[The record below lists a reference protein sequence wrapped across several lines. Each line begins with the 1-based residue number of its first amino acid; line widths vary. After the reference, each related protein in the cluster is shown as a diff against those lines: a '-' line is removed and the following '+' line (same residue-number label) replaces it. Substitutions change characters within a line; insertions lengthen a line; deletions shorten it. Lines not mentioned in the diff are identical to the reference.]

1 MSEQNAMNPQPDIAF
16 PGDPLFLV
24 TGGAGFI
31 GSHIVHTLARMGR
44 RVRVLDDFSTGHAH
58 NLAEVAGCVEV
69 LSGSLTDAERT
80 REAVQGAD
88 YVIHQAAIPSVP
100 RSVKDPLSSHDANI
114 TGTLNLLLAARDAGA
129 KRLVYASSSSVYGD
143 TPTLPKVE
151 TMCAKPKSPYA
162 LQKFTAEEYCRLFTE
177 QYGLETVS
185 LRYFNVFGPRQDP
198 TSQYTGVIAKF
209 ATALLNG
216 ERPTIFGDG
225 ETSRDFTFVANNV
238 RANLLACLAPAEA
251 AGQTMN
257 LACGDR
263 ITLLQL
269 LEEMQA
275 LLGTDLEPVFGPE
288 RAGDVKH
295 SQADITKART
305 LLGYEPVTGFA
316 EGLRQTVAW
325 YRENHG
331 KA

>member
-1 MSEQNAMNPQPDIAF
+1 
-16 PGDPLFLV
+16 
-24 TGGAGFI
+24 
-31 GSHIVHTLARMGR
+31 MGQ
-44 RVRVLDDFSTGHAH
+44 RVRVLDDFSTGHTH
-58 NLAEVAGCVEV
+58 NLAEVADAVEV
-69 LSGSLTDAERT
+69 FTGSLTDLERV
-80 REAVQGAD
+80 RGAVDGVD

-100 RSVKDPLSSHDANI
+100 RSVKDPVTSHAANI
-114 TGTLNLLLAARDAGA
+114 TGTLNLLVAARDAGV

-151 TMCAKPKSPYA
+151 TMCPRPKSPYA
-162 LQKFTAEEYCRLFTE
+162 LQKLTAEEYCRLFTE
-177 QYGLETVS
+177 QYGLETVA

-198 TSQYTGVIAKF
+198 KSQYTGVIAKF

-238 RANLLACLAPAEA
+238 RANLLACLAPSEA

-269 LEEMQA
+269 LAGMQE
-275 LLGTDLEPVFGPE
+275 LLGTCLEPVFAPE
-288 RAGDVKH
+288 REGDVKH
-295 SQADITKART
+295 SQADITRARA
-305 LLGYEPVTGFA
+305 LLGYEPVTGFS
-316 EGLRQTVAW
+316 EGLAQTVAW
-325 YRENHG
+325 YRANHNRD
-331 KA
+331 